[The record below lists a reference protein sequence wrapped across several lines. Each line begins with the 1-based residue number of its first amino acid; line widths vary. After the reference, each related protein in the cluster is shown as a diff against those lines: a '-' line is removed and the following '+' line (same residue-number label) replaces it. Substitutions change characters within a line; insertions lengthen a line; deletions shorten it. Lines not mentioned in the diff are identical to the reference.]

1 MSERKEIDYNEL
13 HDLTIKELNERIDDC
28 RRRIL
33 AEFGIE
39 WKPEAA
45 HADE

>member
-1 MSERKEIDYNEL
+1 MSEQMTQEEL
-13 HDLTIKELNERIDDC
+13 RDAIDDC

-39 WKPEAA
+39 WKPEEKHADQRRAA
-45 HADE
+45 HVPVA

>member
-1 MSERKEIDYNEL
+1 MNERDDHIPMTGE
-13 HDLTIKELNERIDDC
+13 ELNDLRKRIDDC

-39 WKPEAA
+39 WKPEGGGDANQR
-45 HADE
+45 